1 VELHKVKDDEEK
13 PSVKPAAKVTAAKKT
28 KDASAQGAANAEK
41 PTKSA
46 DADLP
51 ENMKSLLGDPAM
63 CFLAN
68 QVRNSVRIIVLRNA
82 NSSLTVVVTG
92 VPPTL
97 QRKNAEKL
105 VVNYG
110 GKLVKSISKN
120 TSFVVLG
127 NEAGPKKLEQI
138 EELALE
144 TLDEDAFVALLE
156 AGVRGAKRSAD
167 GDEKPVKA
175 KKQKK

>member
-1 VELHKVKDDEEK
+1 MGNANLELHR
-13 PSVKPAAKVTAAKKT
+13 S
-28 KDASAQGAANAEK
+28 S
-41 PTKSA
+41 

-51 ENMKSLLGDPAM
+51 DNTKALLAGSGDVLSGKS
-63 CFLAN
+63 
-68 QVRNSVRIIVLRNA
+68 I
-82 NSSLTVVVTG
+82 VVTG

-105 VVNYG
+105 VTNYG

-127 NEAGPKKLEQI
+127 NDAGPKKLEQI
-138 EELALE
+138 EEMGIE
-144 TLDEDAFVALLE
+144 TLDEDAFVAMLE
-156 AGVRGAKRSAD
+156 AGGGAKRAAD
-167 GDEKPVKA
+167 EDEKPAKA